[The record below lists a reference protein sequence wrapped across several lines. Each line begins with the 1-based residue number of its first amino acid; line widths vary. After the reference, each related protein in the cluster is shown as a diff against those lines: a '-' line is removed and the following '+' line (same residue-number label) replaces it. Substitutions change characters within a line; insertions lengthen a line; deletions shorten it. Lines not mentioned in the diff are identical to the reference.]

1 MGIEVNLSSADN
13 LKKLAVALGLTQ
25 NNHCIVLVATIEG
38 KAAIALSISESLSAT
53 MPATQIIKEKIAPI
67 IKGGGG
73 GQKTLATAG
82 GQDASQLKKVIEV
95 VKAYLVV

>member
-1 MGIEVNLSSADN
+1 MSSGDN

-25 NNHCIVLVATIEG
+25 NNHCIILVATIEG
-38 KAAIALSISESLSAT
+38 KAFVALSISESLST
-53 MPATQIIKEKIAPI
+53 SMPATQMIKEKIAPL

-82 GQDASQLKKVIEV
+82 GQDASQLNKVIEV
-95 VKAYLVV
+95 VKQGL